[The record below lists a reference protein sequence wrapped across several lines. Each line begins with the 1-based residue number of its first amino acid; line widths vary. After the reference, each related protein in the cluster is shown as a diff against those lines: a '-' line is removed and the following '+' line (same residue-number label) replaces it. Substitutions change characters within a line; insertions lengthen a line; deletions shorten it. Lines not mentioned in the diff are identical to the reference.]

1 MNDKKIPVFW
11 YTKMGLLETLVLQYE
26 VALKI
31 HGELNIMDEVY
42 KRQLECQ
49 IK

>member
-1 MNDKKIPVFW
+1 MGDKKNLVYW

-31 HGELNIMDEVY
+31 NGELNIMDEMY